1 MSGEDIRDLVKI
13 KKEQISS
20 RKSSLNEY
28 LKSSLETILK
38 DCVKKTLEHN
48 QLKFVIFTH
57 DYTLVKGINSDGY
70 AMNGEI
76 YIYNKE
82 GNLSPNRIK
91 QSYVKST
98 GDDTLS
104 IDNFDSNKI
113 PSILSNLVNQS
124 GGKMQRMKGFVNDYG
139 EFVYYQPH
147 KDSLNYVDYLKKAPE
162 EWASEIKK
170 IDPKPYTPKAF
181 QLISLDLCHEHQ
193 TPVLQMYDTN
203 QKDHGWEDDYTP
215 REISYQMHG
224 VRFEPSQ
231 RHEPKMYFTEAE
243 FTLTSSHG
251 APRVHFVDIFF
262 IDYS

>member
-1 MSGEDIRDLVKI
+1 MSEEDIRDLVKT

-48 QLKFVIFTH
+48 QLKFVMFTL
-57 DYTLVKGINSDGY
+57 DYTLVKGIDEVGY
-70 AMNGEI
+70 AMNHEI

-91 QSYVKST
+91 ESYVKST

-113 PSILSNLVNQS
+113 SSILNNLVNQS

-147 KDSLNYVDYLKKAPE
+147 KDYQNYVCYLKKAPE
-162 EWASEIKK
+162 GWVSKTKTYSE
-170 IDPKPYTPKAF
+170 PYSPKAF
-181 QLISLDLCHEHQ
+181 QLISLDLCHEHR
-193 TPVLQMYDTN
+193 TPVLRMFNDYQYDHE
-203 QKDHGWEDDYTP
+203 DHENSTSGE
-215 REISYQMHG
+215 RMQVI
-224 VRFEPSQ
+224 RFET
-231 RHEPKMYFTEAE
+231 PKPELYFTQAA
-243 FTLTSSHG
+243 FTPTSSYG

-262 IDYS
+262 IDYSL